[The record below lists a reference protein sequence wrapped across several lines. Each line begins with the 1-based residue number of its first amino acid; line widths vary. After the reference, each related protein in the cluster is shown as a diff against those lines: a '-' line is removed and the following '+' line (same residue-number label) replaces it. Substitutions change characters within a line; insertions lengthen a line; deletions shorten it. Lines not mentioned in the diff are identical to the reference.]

1 MSAIYIPGWADSLLQ
16 SNTFGQLGGMLAQ
29 KFNPEGVANRKF
41 QQLIQNNPMILDQ
54 FANMDPAQRQAM
66 AEGFGFKAPPSSL
79 MNLPMG
85 PQAKARKDEEDFVN
99 TLSPEQKV
107 EYQFTR
113 RGLLPPADRDYK
125 KKIEQ
130 IQLDKLTDDA
140 GLSKILNAERTRAI
154 QQIEAYR
161 KANPE
166 IDVGGL
172 TTRLLNNRLAPGD
185 AEQIQVLQQ
194 DLGPAFNTILEM
206 GKFTAQNRMNMALRG
221 AGVKDDMYRIAM
233 SALESARKEYND
245 ANDMLQSF
253 MATNKMSQIGLDRFF
268 EFNPGAKTQYNAI
281 LSRIKEAKT
290 RFDSYLP
297 AVRGFMKKEMGID
310 IPDIVTEPPPAPD
323 PAVPSGFGVPA
334 DETPEQRRARL
345 LRAARGGG

>member
-1 MSAIYIPGWADSLLQ
+1 
-16 SNTFGQLGGMLAQ
+16 MLAQ

-66 AEGFGFKAPPSSL
+66 AEGFGFKAPPASL

-85 PQAKARKDEEDFVN
+85 PQAKARKDEEDFIN
-99 TLSPEQKV
+99 SLSPEQKV

-161 KANPE
+161 KANPN

-221 AGVKDDMYRIAM
+221 AGVRDDMYRIAM

-245 ANDMLQSF
+245 ANDMLSTF
-253 MATNKMSQIGLDRFF
+253 VRSYPLAGTAPEMFF
-268 EFNPGAKTQYNAI
+268 ESNPSAKAQYDAI
-281 LSRIKEAKT
+281 LSRIQDAKS

-310 IPDIVTEPPPAPD
+310 IPDIVTEPPPSAGT
-323 PAVPSGFGVPA
+323 AG
-334 DETPEQRRARL
+334 ETPEQRRERL
-345 LRAARGGG
+345 KKAARGM

>member
-1 MSAIYIPGWADSLLQ
+1 
-16 SNTFGQLGGMLAQ
+16 
-29 KFNPEGVANRKF
+29 
-41 QQLIQNNPMILDQ
+41 
-54 FANMDPAQRQAM
+54 
-66 AEGFGFKAPPSSL
+66 
-79 MNLPMG
+79 
-85 PQAKARKDEEDFVN
+85 
-99 TLSPEQKV
+99 
-107 EYQFTR
+107 
-113 RGLLPPADRDYK
+113 
-125 KKIEQ
+125 
-130 IQLDKLTDDA
+130 
-140 GLSKILNAERTRAI
+140 
-154 QQIEAYR
+154 
-161 KANPE
+161 
-166 IDVGGL
+166 
-172 TTRLLNNRLAPGD
+172 
-185 AEQIQVLQQ
+185 
-194 DLGPAFNTILEM
+194 M

-221 AGVKDDMYRIAM
+221 AGVRDDMYRIAM

>member
-66 AEGFGFKAPPSSL
+66 SESFGFKAPPASL

-85 PQAKARKDEEDFVN
+85 PQAKARKEEEDFVN
-99 TLSPEQKV
+99 TLSPEGRTDYAYK
-107 EYQFTR
+107 R
-113 RGLLPPADRDYK
+113 RGLLTPAEQDYK
-125 KKIEQ
+125 KQLEKINLEK
-130 IQLDKLTDDA
+130 ITDDA
-140 GLSKILNAERTRAI
+140 GLSKLLNAEKTRAI
-154 QQIEAYR
+154 QQIEQYR
-161 KANPE
+161 QANPE

-194 DLGPAFNTILEM
+194 DLGPAFTTILEM

-221 AGVKDDMYRIAM
+221 AGVRDDMYRIAM
-233 SALESARKEYND
+233 NAVESARKEYND

-253 MATNKMSQIGLDRFF
+253 MATNKLTQSNLNRFF
-268 EFNPGAKTQYNAI
+268 EFNPGAGQQYNAI
-281 LSRIKEAKT
+281 LSRIQDAKT

-310 IPDIVTEPPPAPD
+310 IPDIVTEPPPA
-323 PAVPSGFGVPA
+323 A
-334 DETPEQRRARL
+334 DAGAMTGMTPEQIRKRREEFKRKALGR
-345 LRAARGGG
+345 

>member
-1 MSAIYIPGWADSLLQ
+1 MAAIYIPGWADQLIASGLPEQ
-16 SNTFGQLGGMLAQ
+16 FGNILAN
-29 KFNPEGVANRKF
+29 KFDPEGVANRKF

-66 AEGFGFKAPPSSL
+66 AEGFGFKTPPSSL

-85 PQAKARKDEEDFVN
+85 PQAKARKDEEDFIN
-99 TLSPEQKV
+99 SLSPEQKV

-161 KANPE
+161 KANPN

-172 TTRLLNNRLAPGD
+172 TTRLLNNRLGPGD
-185 AEQIQVLQQ
+185 IEQIQVLQQ
-194 DLGPAFNTILEM
+194 DLGSAFNTILEM

-221 AGVKDDMYRIAM
+221 AGVRDDMYRVAM

-268 EFNPGAKTQYNAI
+268 EINPGARVQYDAI
-281 LSRIKEAKT
+281 QKRIQDAKT
-290 RFDSYLP
+290 RFESYLP

-310 IPDIVTEPPPAPD
+310 IPDITPTEPPPA
-323 PAVPSGFGVPA
+323 AGVAAPTG
-334 DETPEQRRARL
+334 ETPEQRRERL
-345 LRAARGGG
+345 RRAARGGM